1 MNSQYCGN
9 NIFADY
15 CPINI
20 YHSVKKNNTFSKL
33 IESNTLYEDTTMFN
47 YFTNNNDAD
56 IQYPIKKYF
65 KWNLVKK
72 MYRGELEK
80 TKDYYRNREYN
91 FGNSNPLVRLVKTLS
106 RSPDLTAL
114 EFLSYIDIDTE
125 YIVKQFDFVSNL
137 SSGKVLDNV
146 LFSGDSRE
154 IFLYVDNAVD
164 PMTFKS
170 DWRTYESIK
179 VVKTDITNINYP
191 VLFRYDKI
199 SPGITVFEIDV
210 KALML
215 QYYYWVKERLLADRD
230 TAANVFIPTVVVPN
244 ISNSLVDR
252 VIWNRFKLLA
262 TGEPIDNYGPKHPI
276 SLIDYQTGIDEILLD
291 IADDNLDQSIYMSQ
305 LLKTIPAIIEND
317 QYDAM
322 QISKSYYNKQS
333 QWALWVSRLEDIID
347 LHKMLGVAGYRK
359 NRDLFIKLPYEVKQL
374 NRRSTEYEDKLDLY
388 NLELM
393 KENIEYINKNIGKR

>member
-1 MNSQYCGN
+1 
-9 NIFADY
+9 
-15 CPINI
+15 
-20 YHSVKKNNTFSKL
+20 
-33 IESNTLYEDTTMFN
+33 MFN

-164 PMTFKS
+164 PMTLKS

-210 KALML
+210 KAIML